1 MDVKMWMLSFKD
13 LALQKQIGEG
23 SFGRVSH
30 RVCHRAGDTIY
41 VGAVFHCLA
50 EANVGWASTAG

>member
-23 SFGRVSH
+23 SFGRVSKEEWH
-30 RVCHRAGDTIY
+30 GRPGCNF
-41 VGAVFHCLA
+41 GAL
-50 EANVGWASTAG
+50 

>member
-30 RVCHRAGDTIY
+30 PVCHELGYQVCNR
-41 VGAVFHCLA
+41 
-50 EANVGWASTAG
+50 W